1 MYLWLLAPSKA
12 KSNWSL
18 PEDAAL
24 INTLGGKT
32 EGLHSHLL
40 GIYRFAPSMPRV
52 EQQRTYKI
60 AHGGNGQHRRTS
72 RSYHQKLHQGTG
84 DASFWL
90 FVRPAAHGHGATVV
104 CMDSVASPS
113 DLDSG
118 GKSRSGVTCKGCRLP
133 FLTPAATA
141 LPRWSPL
148 PTWALC
154 SSRHHCIP
162 DSRFDFVSF
171 VTAFFYRRSYAL
183 TDNNLKKDYNA

>member
-1 MYLWLLAPSKA
+1 MGSIEEQAVPIIRSCTRGPVMLAFDC
-12 KSNWSL
+12 L
-18 PEDAAL
+18 F
-24 INTLGGKT
+24 G
-32 EGLHSHLL
+32 
-40 GIYRFAPSMPRV
+40 R
-52 EQQRTYKI
+52 
-60 AHGGNGQHRRTS
+60 QHM
-72 RSYHQKLHQGTG
+72 
-84 DASFWL
+84 DM
-90 FVRPAAHGHGATVV
+90 VV
-104 CMDSVASPS
+104 CMDSVASSS

-118 GKSRSGVTCKGCRLP
+118 GKRRSGVTCKGCRLP

>member
-90 FVRPAAHGHGATVV
+90 FVRPAAHGHGG
-104 CMDSVASPS
+104 MHGQRRLSLRPWQWRQESQRRN
-113 DLDSG
+113 LQ
-118 GKSRSGVTCKGCRLP
+118 RLP
-133 FLTPAATA
+133 AAIPHAGSNSSTTLVSTADVGLVLITTSLHPWFPIWFRFL
-141 LPRWSPL
+141 
-148 PTWALC
+148 C
-154 SSRHHCIP
+154 HCL
-162 DSRFDFVSF
+162 F
-171 VTAFFYRRSYAL
+171 L
-183 TDNNLKKDYNA
+183 